1 MKRYWYKTNL
11 TKTILVVMEHIL
23 AVVMVVSFLWMLSY
37 PALREEIFEG
47 EPARRYEDSR
57 GFATLVEGRSTQ
69 ALEGISASEFF
80 GADGE
85 LDEDKIIDVD
95 EWYVNGA
102 DPGEN
107 KSGLAYRLGDLVD
120 WSGETSARDGSYG
133 EEHNIIVCERG
144 EPDADGKRYHYYTY
158 AEFEDLIKS
167 GELSFADAADADG
180 SLRAGLLQNLREGNS
195 GQNVESYDD
204 NGEPLTDEILN
215 AAGAVEYTDY
225 WNYDGYW
232 LDERYG
238 PVGAG
243 SILEIANKDPRWN
256 GRLDQAFD
264 ELSACLQMVA
274 AQYSQYITWQEDL
287 QEGDTNFAYIY
298 AEITRSWRRV

>member
-57 GFATLVEGRSTQ
+57 GFATLVESRSTQ

-80 GADGE
+80 GADGA
-85 LDEDKIIDVD
+85 LDEDKIVDVD
-95 EWYVNGA
+95 EWYVNGT

-120 WSGETSARDGSYG
+120 WSGEVSAREGSYG

-144 EPDADGKRYHYYTY
+144 EPDADGKRY
-158 AEFEDLIKS
+158 
-167 GELSFADAADADG
+167 
-180 SLRAGLLQNLREGNS
+180 
-195 GQNVESYDD
+195 
-204 NGEPLTDEILN
+204 
-215 AAGAVEYTDY
+215 
-225 WNYDGYW
+225 
-232 LDERYG
+232 
-238 PVGAG
+238 
-243 SILEIANKDPRWN
+243 
-256 GRLDQAFD
+256 
-264 ELSACLQMVA
+264 
-274 AQYSQYITWQEDL
+274 QY
-287 QEGDTNFAYIY
+287 
-298 AEITRSWRRV
+298 

>member
-102 DPGEN
+102 DPG
-107 KSGLAYRLGDLVD
+107 
-120 WSGETSARDGSYG
+120 
-133 EEHNIIVCERG
+133 
-144 EPDADGKRYHYYTY
+144 
-158 AEFEDLIKS
+158 
-167 GELSFADAADADG
+167 
-180 SLRAGLLQNLREGNS
+180 
-195 GQNVESYDD
+195 
-204 NGEPLTDEILN
+204 
-215 AAGAVEYTDY
+215 
-225 WNYDGYW
+225 
-232 LDERYG
+232 
-238 PVGAG
+238 
-243 SILEIANKDPRWN
+243 
-256 GRLDQAFD
+256 
-264 ELSACLQMVA
+264 
-274 AQYSQYITWQEDL
+274 
-287 QEGDTNFAYIY
+287 
-298 AEITRSWRRV
+298 